1 MNKCNGD
8 RETLLNELNKIEYF
22 SKNGKKIT
30 AENIAKLTNLIEN
43 HGISELIDNCLAK
56 NKKKIVNILN
66 ENNFNN
72 EDCILITRTFV
83 GDVLA
88 RYKALQG
95 YNVLHPMGWDSFGMP
110 AENAARQNN
119 LSPKNNKKN

>member
-43 HGISELIDNCLAK
+43 HSISELIDNCLVK
-56 NKKKIVNILN
+56 NKKKAPIDGSKIRD
-66 ENNFNN
+66 ERIGKF
-72 EDCILITRTFV
+72 II
-83 GDVLA
+83 
-88 RYKALQG
+88 
-95 YNVLHPMGWDSFGMP
+95 
-110 AENAARQNN
+110 
-119 LSPKNNKKN
+119 